1 MDTLDTP
8 ESAARLAQRFREAAL
23 RFSRPRQVHI
33 DMLLGFGAAS
43 LLVRI
48 RGGKVM
54 SADTPSAPLPSSD
67 FAVSASELAWTRFW
81 QPIPEAGWHD
91 LFALSKRGELSIQGN
106 LQPLMAHL
114 QFIKDLLAAGR
125 EARA

>member
-8 ESAARLAQRFREAAL
+8 ESGTGMARRFREAAL
-23 RFSRPRQVHI
+23 RFSRPRRVHI
-33 DMLLGFGAAS
+33 DMLLRVGAAS
-43 LLVRI
+43 LLVHI
-48 RGGKVM
+48 RDGKVT
-54 SADTPSAPLPSSD
+54 SAEAPVAPLPSSD
-67 FAVSASELAWTRFW
+67 FAVSASAQAWSRFW
-81 QPIPEAGWHD
+81 QPVPEAGWHD
-91 LFALSKRGELSIQGN
+91 IFALSKRGELSIQGN